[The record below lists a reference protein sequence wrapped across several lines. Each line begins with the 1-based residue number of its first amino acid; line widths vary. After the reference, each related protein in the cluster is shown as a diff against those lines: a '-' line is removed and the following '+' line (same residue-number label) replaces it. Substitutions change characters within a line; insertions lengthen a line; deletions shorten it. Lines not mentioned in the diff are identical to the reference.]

1 MTPGRR
7 FAGLQVWLVAALVAV
22 GVGASLAILLVV
34 LPTLESSIRSD
45 RAKQEAAS
53 LRRTL
58 ETSVREAMVEGPGVS
73 DDLAELAQP
82 DPRARPAPRCASSS
96 ATTASPGGR
105 VRAST
110 PEPQEILPHVA
121 VTPGTSA
128 ILRDDRGVA
137 AAIAAPVGF
146 GTRHRDRRAAAH
158 RRRPRA
164 HRGAAAGDR
173 GDDRGAAALVAW
185 RASRSRG
192 CSAAASAASRA
203 PRR

>member
-73 DDLAELAQP
+73 DDLAELASQI
-82 DPRARPAPRCASSS
+82 RARTGAEVRVEFRDDGF
-96 ATTASPGGR
+96 PGGR

-110 PEPQEILPHVA
+110 PETQEILPHVA
-121 VTPGTSA
+121 AS
-128 ILRDDRGVA
+128 
-137 AAIAAPVGF
+137 
-146 GTRHRDRRAAAH
+146 RRA
-158 RRRPRA
+158 RRPSCA
-164 HRGAAAGDR
+164 TTGG
-173 GDDRGAAALVAW
+173 
-185 RASRSRG
+185 SPPRSRRPSG
-192 CSAAASAASRA
+192 SARS
-203 PRR
+203 P